1 MKYEARLIKITDEG
15 KEETLDRLDL
25 NSPNVVLI
33 GNGESKPVVKRI
45 FDTFRKDENHY
56 YQQVFTQIVDKLAE
70 IYKDYIG
77 HVNSRHIGFLVDNK
91 WEVTEK
97 TTINSRDYIDIKKAN
112 KETKLYLG
120 FQYEITLKLW
130 YLDRW
135 SEAQLHAAILSQLL
149 RIEQK
154 DGSIKNY
161 GESFH
166 SRLVAT
172 FGIDYLAEDVQIKD
186 VLEDH
191 IQLGYFEKADK
202 VNGQMSIDDIPFGEE
217 PEDDFYDA
225 ENSVEE
231 DE

>member
-1 MKYEARLIKITDEG
+1 MKYEARLISINESGT
-15 KEETLDRLDL
+15 EETMATLDL
-25 NSPNVVLI
+25 QSPNVVLI
-33 GNGESKPVVKRI
+33 GNGESKPVVKRL

-56 YQQVFTQIVDKLAE
+56 YQQIFTQIVDKLVE
-70 IYKDYIG
+70 TYKDYIG
-77 HVNSRHIGFLVDNK
+77 HVSSRHIGFLVDNK

-97 TTINSRDYIDIKKAN
+97 TTINSRDYIDIRKAN

-172 FGIDYLAEDVQIKD
+172 FGIDYLAEDVQIQD

-191 IQLGYFEKADK
+191 IVLGHFDKADK
-202 VNGQMSIDDIPFGEE
+202 LNGQVSIDDIPFAEE
-217 PEDDFYDA
+217 PEESDGLDFIP
-225 ENSVEE
+225 EGEE
-231 DE
+231 

>member
-1 MKYEARLIKITDEG
+1 MKYEARLISINESGT
-15 KEETLDRLDL
+15 EETMATLDL
-25 NSPNVVLI
+25 QSPNVVLI
-33 GNGESKPVVKRI
+33 GNGESKPVVKRL
-45 FDTFRKDENHY
+45 FDVFRKDENHY
-56 YQQVFTQIVDKLAE
+56 YQQIFTQIVDKLAE

-77 HVNSRHIGFLVDNK
+77 HVSSRHIGFLVDNK

-97 TTINSRDYIDIKKAN
+97 TTINSRDYIDIRKAN

-135 SEAQLHAAILSQLL
+135 TEAQLHAAILSQLL

-154 DGSIKNY
+154 DSSIKNY

-172 FGIDYLAEDVQIKD
+172 FGIDYLSEDVQIQD
-186 VLEDH
+186 VLENH
-191 IQLGYFEKADK
+191 IVLGHFDKADK
-202 VNGQMSIDDIPFGEE
+202 LNGQISIDDIPFGEE
-217 PEDDFYDA
+217 PTDSDGLDFIPDG
-225 ENSVEE
+225 EE
-231 DE
+231 